1 MREIIRIN
9 QPFLGK
15 EEIDAVTEVLKSG
28 ILTEKSGMG
37 PRTLEFEK
45 EFAHYVGAKHA
56 VAMSS
61 GTAALHAALA
71 VTGVKPGDEVVVPS
85 FTFHATAE
93 TVLMCGGE
101 PVFADIDP
109 ETYTVTTE
117 TVEAVMTRNTKA
129 IVPVHLY
136 GLPVD
141 LDPLKKLARE
151 TRRCADRRC
160 GPSSRGR
167 IQRLHDRIDR

>member
-109 ETYTVTTE
+109 ETYTSD
-117 TVEAVMTRNTKA
+117 
-129 IVPVHLY
+129 Y
-136 GLPVD
+136 
-141 LDPLKKLARE
+141 
-151 TRRCADRRC
+151 
-160 GPSSRGR
+160 
-167 IQRLHDRIDR
+167 

>member
-9 QPFLGK
+9 QPLLSK
-15 EEIDAVTEVLKSG
+15 EETDAVTEVLKSG

-45 EFAHYVGAKHA
+45 EFARYVGAKHA
-56 VAMSS
+56 VAVSS
-61 GTAALHAALA
+61 GTAALHSALA

-93 TVLMCGGE
+93 TVLMCGAE

-117 TVEAVMTRNTKA
+117 TVEAVMTQEHEGNRSCS
-129 IVPVHLY
+129 
-136 GLPVD
+136 
-141 LDPLKKLARE
+141 PLRSTGRSRSSQEACSRP
-151 TRRCADRRC
+151 RRRT
-160 GPSSRGR
+160 
-167 IQRLHDRIDR
+167 H